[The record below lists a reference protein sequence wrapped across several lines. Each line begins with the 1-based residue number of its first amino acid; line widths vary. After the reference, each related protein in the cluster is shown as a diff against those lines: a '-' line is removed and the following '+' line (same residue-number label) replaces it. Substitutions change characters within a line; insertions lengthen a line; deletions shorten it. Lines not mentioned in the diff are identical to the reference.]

1 MSLTFTDSPMMKGAY
16 VELASTL
23 GLLGAVVVLVPLI
36 TRFFGRN
43 SGWIIGAAYIAA
55 AIVFTPAATAVF
67 AGGTPSW
74 SAAWVPA
81 LGARAA
87 LQADGLGVIFTYIAL
102 LIGAVV
108 LFYST
113 RYFPPGRTTSF
124 YWLMATF
131 TFAMVGLV
139 IADDLFLLF
148 VCWEVTSLA
157 SFMLIAR
164 SGPAAWAPSLRTMF
178 MTFFGGVLLL
188 AAVALIAMTT
198 GTTSVSAALASS
210 AWSDLPWLAP
220 TAAVLVAVA
229 AFTKSAQFPFHAW
242 LPDAMAAATPVS
254 AYLHAAA
261 VVKAGIFLL
270 FRFSPAF
277 HDVVVW
283 NVLLTTVGLITVAVG
298 GWLALTQEDVKKL
311 MAFSTVSQLGLIVAA
326 VGVGTPLAL
335 TAGLL
340 HVVAHAMF
348 KSGLFMMVGVIDHIG
363 HTRIFGSI
371 PKLARIA
378 PFSFAVTVIGAASMA
393 GIPPLM
399 GFVSKEA
406 IFSGLLSAG
415 AVAGVVALIAAALA
429 SIFTIAYCVR
439 IVFGAFIDGPE
450 VDKSEL
456 SPSDPVMFTFA
467 ALPILAS
474 VPLVFSLGSLERFL
488 TPGVASS
495 LGESADVHLSLWHGF
510 NLELAASIVIIIA
523 GLVVIAFRSRVFA
536 AFAKSGPPIT
546 TAQVLRGI
554 QGVFRR
560 CGVVLNRFIGSERA
574 LPHLTASF
582 TLLAIVVYGGAIA
595 VFASGGVPPLQK
607 NLNRTMDVVLMLV
620 IGFAVLSVCMARSRL
635 TATISLSAVGILATV
650 QLMALG
656 APDVTLTQL
665 LVEAM
670 TIIVFMLVLQ
680 KLPKTFWRYP
690 KRKQFGRAVFAV
702 VVGGAMALVT
712 FLVSGRR
719 ERSEIAM
726 KYLHEAPE
734 ISGGDNIVNTILVE
748 FRALDTLGELTVLGM
763 AGTAIVAVMSSVRD
777 RYIDPPASE
786 IAEVPRK
793 PWVAVRPKG
802 TVAHRAVFEAWPNL
816 VALRLTFKVAAPIL
830 ALTSFI
836 IFMRGHNE
844 PGGGFI
850 AALVGSA
857 IIGLAYMAT
866 SNDRAIGPPRLPLYL
881 IGGGVMTAVMTG
893 FLNLVMTGS
902 FLEPAHGHFAGQHWT
917 TSMIFDVGVYLAVV
931 GLILVSFNLLGT
943 SDSAFTPAGSD
954 VLTGGR
960 MHRDV
965 DFERTRERTD
975 EMVHGELSGPLDAVR
990 AQRPTAR
997 QRLRPGRSLGVV
1009 DQQEADQKNGGR
1021 Q

>member
-1 MSLTFTDSPMMKGAY
+1 MTKGAD
-16 VELASTL
+16 VELAAAL
-23 GLLGAVVVLVPLI
+23 GLLGGVVVLVPLI
-36 TRFFGRN
+36 TRILGRN
-43 SGWIIGAAYIAA
+43 SGWLIGAAYIAA
-55 AIVFTPAATAVF
+55 AVVFSPAA
-67 AGGTPSW
+67 AGVIAGQNPEW
-74 SAAWVPA
+74 SMPWVPA
-81 LGARAA
+81 LGAEVA
-87 LQADGLGVIFTYIAL
+87 LRADGLGVIFTYIAL

-139 IADDLFLLF
+139 LSDDLFMLF

-188 AAVALIAMTT
+188 AAVTLIAMTT
-198 GTTSVSAALASS
+198 GTTSISEALASN
-210 AWSDLPWLAP
+210 AWADTPWLAP

-277 HDVVVW
+277 HDVAVW
-283 NVLLTTVGLITVAVG
+283 NVLLTVVGLVTVAVG
-298 GWLALTQEDVKKL
+298 GWLALTQSDVKKL
-311 MAFSTVSQLGLIVAA
+311 MAFSTVSQLGLIVSA
-326 VGVGTPLAL
+326 VGIGTPLAL

-340 HVVAHAMF
+340 HVIAHALF

-371 PKLARIA
+371 PKLIRFA
-378 PFSFAVTVIGAASMA
+378 PLSFAVTLIGAASMA
-393 GIPPLM
+393 GIPPLL

-406 IFSGLLSAG
+406 IFSGLMSAG
-415 AVAGVVALIAAALA
+415 SAAGVIALIAAAAA
-429 SIFTIAYCVR
+429 SVFTIAYCVR
-439 IVFGAFIDGPE
+439 IVFGSFIDGPE
-450 VDKSEL
+450 VDSSEL
-456 SPSDPVMFTFA
+456 SRTDPVMFTFA
-467 ALPILAS
+467 ALPILVS
-474 VPLVFSLGSLERFL
+474 VPLAFTLGSVETLL
-488 TPGVASS
+488 VPGVAAAF
-495 LGESADVHLSLWHGF
+495 GEPADVHLAMFHGF

-523 GLVVIAFRSRVFA
+523 GIIVIFTRGAVFG
-536 AFAKSGPPIT
+536 AFAKALPPTT

-560 CGVVLNRFIGSERA
+560 CGILLNRVIGTARA
-574 LPHLTASF
+574 LPHVTASF
-582 TLLAIVVYGGAIA
+582 TLVAIVVYGGAIA
-595 VFASGGVPPLQK
+595 VYSSGGVPPLQK
-607 NLNRTMDVVLMLV
+607 NLNRPIDVVLMV
-620 IGFAVLSVCMARSRL
+620 IIGFAVLSVCMARSRL
-635 TATISLSAVGILATV
+635 TATISLSAVGILATI

-690 KRKQFGRAVFAV
+690 KRKQSMRALFAV
-702 VVGGAMALVT
+702 LVGGAMALLTYVT
-712 FLVSGRR
+712 AGRR

-726 KYLHEAPE
+726 KYLHDAPT

-763 AGTAIVAVMSSVRD
+763 AGIAIVAVMSSVRD

-802 TVAHRAVFEAWPNL
+802 TVARRAVFEAWPNL
-816 VALRLTFKVAAPIL
+816 VALRLTFKIAAPIL

-866 SNDRAIGPPRLPLYL
+866 SDDRAIGPPRLPLYL
-881 IGGGVMTAVMTG
+881 IGGGVMTAVLTG
-893 FLNLVMTGS
+893 FLNLAVSGS
-902 FLEPAHGHFAGQHWT
+902 FLEPAAGEFAGQHWT
-917 TSMIFDVGVYLAVV
+917 TSQIFDVGVYLAVV

-954 VLTGGR
+954 VLSGGR

-975 EMVHGELSGPLDAVR
+975 EMVHGELAGPLEAVR
-990 AQRPTAR
+990 GERPSR
-997 QRLRPGRSLGVV
+997 SQIHPGGRRLGVI
-1009 DQQEADQKNGGR
+1009 DIDDSDTSSKGGR
-1021 Q
+1021 A